1 MKNKKERL
9 NFILFSLGK
18 FVSIFGAS
26 IYSFAMGLH
35 VLKITGSGLSFAM
48 TLIVSI
54 IPMLIINPFAGVVA
68 DKFDKKKIVVSMD
81 ILNGIFLMLLYIV
94 SNIYGLN
101 LLIIYISTFIT
112 TIFTTIFGISMESAI
127 PNIVSENMLMN
138 INSISKII
146 DSTSSILGPMVGGIV
161 FALIDIRY
169 FILFNGVSYI
179 FSGVSEMFIDF
190 KYNYNE
196 SNKKE
201 NSISFVK
208 DMKNG
213 LEYIIERKDI
223 IGIFSV
229 FISLNFFMGLSV
241 TIPLPYIINNVLIL
255 DSRSLGIIQSA
266 FPIGMIIGALIIKKI
281 MQRAS
286 YKKIL
291 MFASLALGICT
302 NLLGVP
308 ILFKNLLF
316 TNTIYTFYYCG
327 IMIVFGVA
335 ISFIDIPIMYML
347 QKLIPD
353 EYRGRV
359 LSIAMSMVKI
369 ILPLGLIL
377 SGFLLNIIPA
387 YFITTVGGIML
398 FTTNILV
405 LNKKKSLFWDISEQK
420 QY

>member
-335 ISFIDIPIMYML
+335 ISFLDIPIMYML

>member
-35 VLKITGSGLSFAM
+35 VLEITGSGLSFAM

-81 ILNGIFLMLLYIV
+81 ILNGIFLILLYMV
-94 SNIYGLN
+94 SSIYGLN

-169 FILFNGVSYI
+169 FILFNGICYI

-190 KYNYNE
+190 KHNYNG
-196 SNKKE
+196 SNKRE
-201 NSISFVK
+201 NNISFVE

-229 FISLNFFMGLSV
+229 FISLNFFMGLSI
-241 TIPLPYIINNVLIL
+241 TIPLPYIINNVLTL

-266 FPIGMIIGALIIKKI
+266 FPIGMIIGALIIKKV

-291 MFASLALGICT
+291 IFASLALSICT

-308 ILFKNLLF
+308 IVFKNLLF

-398 FTTNILV
+398 FTTNVLV
-405 LNKKKSLFWDISEQK
+405 LNKKKSLFCNISEQE

>member
-35 VLKITGSGLSFAM
+35 VLEITGSGLSFAM

-81 ILNGIFLMLLYIV
+81 ILNGIFLILLYMV
-94 SNIYGLN
+94 SSIYGLN

-146 DSTSSILGPMVGGIV
+146 DSTSSILGPMIGGVV

-169 FILFNGVSYI
+169 FILFSGICYI

-190 KYNYNE
+190 KHNYNG
-196 SNKKE
+196 SNKRE
-201 NSISFVK
+201 NNISFVE

-229 FISLNFFMGLSV
+229 FISLNFFMGLSI
-241 TIPLPYIINNVLIL
+241 TIPLPYIINNVLTL

-291 MFASLALGICT
+291 IFASLALGICT

-308 ILFKNLLF
+308 IVFKNLLF

-398 FTTNILV
+398 FTTNVLV
-405 LNKKKSLFWDISEQK
+405 LNKKKSLFCNISEQE

>member
-35 VLKITGSGLSFAM
+35 VLKITGSGVSFAL

-68 DKFDKKKIVVSMD
+68 DKFDKKKIVVAMD
-81 ILNGIFLMLLYIV
+81 ILNGIFLILLYIV
-94 SNIYGLN
+94 SSIYDLN
-101 LLIIYISTFIT
+101 LPMIYVSTFIT
-112 TIFTTIFGISMESAI
+112 TIFTTIFGISMESAV
-127 PNIVSENMLMN
+127 PNIVSENMLIN

-146 DSTSSILGPMVGGIV
+146 DSISSILGPMVGGIV
-161 FALIDIRY
+161 FAFINIRY
-169 FILFNGVSYI
+169 FILFNGISYI
-179 FSGVSEMFIDF
+179 FSGISEMFIDF
-190 KYNYNE
+190 KYNYDRING
-196 SNKKE
+196 KE
-201 NSISFVK
+201 DSISFVE
-208 DMKNG
+208 DMKKG

-229 FISLNFFMGLSV
+229 FISLNFFMGLSI
-241 TIPLPYIINNVLIL
+241 TIPLPYIINNVLTL

-266 FPIGMIIGALIIKKI
+266 FPIGMIIGALMIKRI
-281 MQRAS
+281 LQRTS

-291 MFASLALGICT
+291 IFASLALGICT

-308 ILFKNLLF
+308 ILFENLLF
-316 TNTIYTFYYCG
+316 TNTIYTLYYCG
-327 IMIVFGVA
+327 IMIGFGVA

-377 SGFLLNIIPA
+377 SGFLLNRIPA

-398 FTTNILV
+398 FSINILV
-405 LNKKKSLFWDISEQK
+405 LNKKESLIWDISEQ
-420 QY
+420 